1 MMNEKA
7 KEMGFTNSHFV
18 VPHGLDN
25 DGHYTTA
32 YELAKMADYALKID
46 KFKEIVSTQN
56 TTIYINGYAKAINNS
71 FKHIEN
77 ALKYQSLLEF
87 SDDND
92 RTIKSNKENN

>member
-7 KEMGFTNSHFV
+7 KEIGLTNSHFV

-25 DGHYTTA
+25 DGHYTTG

-56 TTIYINGYAKAINNS
+56 TTIYINGYAKAINLS
-71 FKHIEN
+71 LIHI
-77 ALKYQSLLEF
+77 
-87 SDDND
+87 
-92 RTIKSNKENN
+92 

>member
-1 MMNEKA
+1 MDLLLN
-7 KEMGFTNSHFV
+7 V
-18 VPHGLDN
+18 D
-25 DGHYTTA
+25 D
-32 YELAKMADYALKID
+32 
-46 KFKEIVSTQN
+46 
-56 TTIYINGYAKAINNS
+56 AKAINNC